1 MGRTSD
7 VRGFFILT
15 EKKKNQNIKL
25 LKDEFN
31 KDSIRNKMN
40 SSIYF

>member
-15 EKKKNQNIKL
+15 EKKTNIKL

-40 SSIYF
+40 LSIYF

>member
-15 EKKKNQNIKL
+15 EKKNNIKL

-40 SSIYF
+40 LSIYF